1 MPGFA
6 VQGDSGG
13 VERIHVAVDG
23 PYADFE
29 LVGEL
34 LRGHAAPSLQQEKD
48 GQKPRGSHST
58 DNTCQN
64 AASDRRQT
72 GAPLLAR
79 IFVMNNALDGKVALV
94 TGGGRGIGAAV
105 ALRLAQDG
113 ADVALTFQQNQQR
126 ADDVVEQIKVAG
138 RRAIAVQAD
147 SADPA
152 AMTAV
157 VDRVAGELGRLD
169 ILVNNAGVF
178 LLGPLEQLSL
188 EEFEQTVAVNIR
200 APFVASQAAVPHMSA
215 GGRIINI
222 GSNVAERAVFPG
234 FALYAMSKTA
244 LIGLTKALGRE
255 LGPRAIT
262 VNLVNP
268 GPTDTEL
275 NPADGP
281 NADTINGFTALGHY
295 AAPADVAAA
304 VAFLAS
310 ADGRY
315 ITGATVNVDGG
326 FTI

>member
-1 MPGFA
+1 
-6 VQGDSGG
+6 
-13 VERIHVAVDG
+13 
-23 PYADFE
+23 
-29 LVGEL
+29 
-34 LRGHAAPSLQQEKD
+34 
-48 GQKPRGSHST
+48 
-58 DNTCQN
+58 
-64 AASDRRQT
+64 
-72 GAPLLAR
+72 
-79 IFVMNNALDGKVALV
+79 MNNGFDGKVALV
-94 TGGGRGIGAAV
+94 TGGSRGIGAAV
-105 ALRLAQDG
+105 AIRLAHQG

-126 ADDVVEQIKVAG
+126 ADDVVQRIKAFGG
-138 RRAIAVQAD
+138 RALAVQAD

-152 AMTAV
+152 AV
-157 VDRVAGELGRLD
+157 VAAIDRVAGELGRLD
-169 ILVNNAGVF
+169 ILVNNAGAF

-188 EEFEQTVAVNIR
+188 EEFEQTVAVNVR
-200 APFVASQAAVPHMSA
+200 APFVASQAAVRHMST

-234 FALYAMSKTA
+234 FSLYAMSKTA

-255 LGPRAIT
+255 LGGRAIT

-268 GPTDTEL
+268 GATDTEL

-295 AAPADVAAA
+295 AAPPDVAAA

-310 ADGRY
+310 PDARY